1 MNKKYRYFVFP
12 FVFHSFVLTF
22 HFFAHCIRA
31 MYMYILSTKVKSLAI
46 ECIISIIYN
55 LIYVSY
61 IFHHSG
67 SNQDIEVRIT
77 DPHIRRLQINFTNES
92 LRNINLEY
100 TLCLSLEQ

>member
-1 MNKKYRYFVFP
+1 
-12 FVFHSFVLTF
+12 
-22 HFFAHCIRA
+22 
-31 MYMYILSTKVKSLAI
+31 MYILPTKVKSLAI

-61 IFHHSG
+61 MFHDSG

-92 LRNINLEY
+92 IGNINLEC
-100 TLCLSLEQ
+100 TLCLRNLEQWLCFVLEKLLLK